1 MSQENHRKEY
11 IIVFIALAVLTL
23 IELWAA
29 VGLHG
34 QAKLW
39 GLIGLAV
46 AKALCVALFYM
57 HLNGETPW
65 LRFIAVIPA
74 IMGFYVYALAYE
86 VMYR

>member
-11 IIVFIALAVLTL
+11 MVVFVVLAILTL

-39 GLIGLAV
+39 SLIGLAG
-46 AKALCVALFYM
+46 AKALCVAFFYM
-57 HLNGETPW
+57 HLKGETFW
-65 LRFIAVIPA
+65 LRVIAVTPV
-74 IMGFYVYALAYE
+74 IMGFYVYALSYE